1 MDLELKGKRALVTGG
16 SRGIGRATAGE
27 LLREGARVAIVAR
40 ERAGLEEAV
49 AELARA
55 TGHRPLPF
63 QADCSVAADVARMVG
78 EAGTALDGID
88 ILVNSVGAARGGH
101 FMDLGED
108 DWHDSMESKLM
119 GEIRCCREALPALR
133 VSRGVIVNV
142 IGHRGRQPEGRAL
155 PAGVANAGLIN
166 FTVGLAQEEA
176 RHGVRV
182 VGVNPGPV
190 DTRRIHGVFETE
202 ARLLG
207 IPVATA
213 RERWL
218 AQVPLGRMAQ
228 PEEVASVIVFLAS
241 ARASFVSGTVVQV
254 DGAATRCV

>member
-16 SRGIGRATAGE
+16 SRGIGRATAME
-27 LLREGARVAIVAR
+27 LLREGADVAIAAR
-40 ERAGLEEAV
+40 ERAGLAEAV
-49 AELARA
+49 AELAER
-55 TGHRPLPF
+55 TGRRPITI
-63 QADCSVAADVARMVG
+63 QADCTVHAEVTRMIAEAVAG
-78 EAGTALDGID
+78 LD

-101 FMDLGED
+101 FLDLSEA
-108 DWHDSMESKLM
+108 DWQDSLESKLM
-119 GEIRCCREALPALR
+119 GEIRCCREALPLLR
-133 VSRGVIVNV
+133 AARGVIVNV

-155 PAGVANAGLIN
+155 PAGVTNAGLIN

-176 RHGVRV
+176 RYGVRV

-190 DTRRIHGVFETE
+190 DTRRIHGIFETE

-207 IPVATA
+207 VSVAIA

-218 AQVPLGRMAQ
+218 SQVPLARMAR
-228 PEEVASVIVFLAS
+228 PEEIAAVIVFLAS
-241 ARASFVSGTVVQV
+241 ERASFVSGTVVQV